1 MILGAMILARS
12 EPETAMSSG
21 TLYIV
26 ATPIGNLEDMSARA
40 TRVLSSVDLV
50 AAEDTRHSAKLLR
63 HFGIRAEMFAL
74 HEHNER
80 DQVPKLLDWL
90 RHGKSIALISDAG
103 TPLISDPGYPLVR
116 AAHLAGVPV
125 VPVPG
130 ASAVIAALSASGL
143 PSDRFVFEGFL
154 PARESARRAALERLR
169 AEARTLI
176 FYETPHRILECLRD
190 MTEIFGA
197 EREATVAREL
207 TKQFETVRGGTL
219 GELAAW
225 VARHDEQQLG
235 EFVLLVHGAPR
246 AQEATEASVEAERV
260 LRVLLEQ
267 LPVSQAAE
275 LAARIT
281 GAPKNNLYKRALT
294 LRTELRTDK

>member
-1 MILGAMILARS
+1 
-12 EPETAMSSG
+12 MSRG

-26 ATPIGNLEDMSARA
+26 ATPIGNLEDITARA
-40 TRVLSSVDLV
+40 ARVLSSVDLI

-63 HFGIRAEMFAL
+63 HLGIQAEMFAL

-90 RHGKSIALISDAG
+90 RGGKSIALISDAG
-103 TPLISDPGYPLVR
+103 TPLISDPGYPLVH
-116 AAHLAGVPV
+116 AAHTAGIPV
-125 VPVPG
+125 VPLPG
-130 ASAVIAALSASGL
+130 ASAVIAALSVSGL

-154 PARESARRAALERLR
+154 PPRAAARRALLERLR
-169 AEARTLI
+169 AEPRTLI
-176 FYETPHRILECLRD
+176 FYEAPHRILECLRD
-190 MTEIFGA
+190 MVDVFGA
-197 EREATVAREL
+197 TRAATIAREL
-207 TKQFETVRGGTL
+207 TKQYETVRAGDL
-219 GELAAW
+219 GELLAW
-225 VARHDEQQLG
+225 VERHDEQQLG

-246 AQEATEASVEAERV
+246 AEEASEGSAEAERV

-281 GAPKNNLYKRALT
+281 GAPKNQLYKRALT
-294 LRTELRTDK
+294 MRADKSESNG